1 MKIVITLSVIQAM
14 DFCIVLCVQVHE
26 DHLKHVTVYWSGVDN
41 TVHPANYEDDIEI
54 LPEDDSASSNGE

>member
-1 MKIVITLSVIQAM
+1 MVCENCNY
-14 DFCIVLCVQVHE
+14 FPCNPGNVLCVQVHE

-41 TVHPANYEDDIEI
+41 TVHPASYEDDIEI